1 MAKFSSKK
9 RKSSSF
15 VFDKELLEKFKEAC
29 GLVPV
34 SRQLEELMRQWLL
47 SKGREKNG

>member
-34 SRQLEELMRQWLL
+34 SRQLEELMRRWLQEQG
-47 SKGREKNG
+47 KK